1 MKLFHAIILSCLK
14 KPGTSGK
21 AEARSR
27 LTELYFQSVGA
38 AQQRD
43 VEKLFGWRKELIAR
57 TLHRLVENRKL
68 VQTEHPSEKG
78 EWFALPGLS
87 KGE

>member
-1 MKLFHAIILSCLK
+1 
-14 KPGTSGK
+14 
-21 AEARSR
+21 
-27 LTELYFQSVGA
+27 VGA

-43 VEKLFGWRKELIAR
+43 VEKLFGWRKELITR
-57 TLHRLVENRKL
+57 TLSRLVENRKL
-68 VQTEHPSEKG
+68 AQTEHPSEKG